1 MSIKLLASHFVNDC
15 WSPAN
20 VHPYAWTDED
30 GVCNVAKP
38 DVHLCCLWS
47 YSFRFALFRKNI
59 LWLAFLHMVMNYVAV
74 FLYLVGLSSFSAC
87 TRFSCDAHLRYA
99 GTGFTWVQLRSPT
112 AVHRLCACQELV
124 TGFSASHKCALATT
138 QLCSCV
144 QIGLEPSSDS
154 EIAHI
159 FSPNLPLDIKL
170 PVFLSVALVAHVVQP
185 FCNERFA
192 LLRYLSV

>member
-1 MSIKLLASHFVNDC
+1 MC
-15 WSPAN
+15 
-20 VHPYAWTDED
+20 
-30 GVCNVAKP
+30 
-38 DVHLCCLWS
+38 
-47 YSFRFALFRKNI
+47 I
-59 LWLAFLHMVMNYVAV
+59 LMLGLMRMECVMLQNQMCICAACEATLSGLPCSDKIFCDFGFSAHGYELAV

-112 AVHRLCACQELV
+112 AVHRRCACQELV

-144 QIGLEPSSDS
+144 QIGWEPSSDS

-159 FSPNLPLDIKL
+159 FSPNLPFDIKL

-185 FCNERFA
+185 SFCNERFT